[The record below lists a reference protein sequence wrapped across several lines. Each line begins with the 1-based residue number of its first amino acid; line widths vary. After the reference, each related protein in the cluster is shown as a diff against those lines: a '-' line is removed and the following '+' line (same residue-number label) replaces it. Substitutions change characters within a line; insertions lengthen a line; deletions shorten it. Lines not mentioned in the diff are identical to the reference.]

1 MNKRLLFDLDGTLT
15 DSSEGIINSVLYALR
30 KHHITED
37 NHESLR
43 AFIGPPLID
52 SFMQKYNVSQNKAEQ
67 MTTSYREYFSEKG
80 IYENKLYDGI
90 SDMLRDLKANSFR
103 CFLATSKPKVYAE
116 KILKHFNIFTFFT
129 AVYGPQMDGKHNSK
143 TELLAW
149 LLEKEKLHPSQCIMI
164 GDRKYDM
171 QAARDNGIFATGVS
185 YGFGSH
191 EELMTSGAGHI
202 VDSVRELK
210 SFLRGQ
216 E

>member
-30 KHHITED
+30 KHHIVED

-116 KILKHFNIFTFFT
+116 KILEQANTISRKDSNIKVSLICT
-129 AVYGPQMDGKHNSK
+129 NNICSK
-143 TELLAW
+143 SISLLNKNNI
-149 LLEKEKLHPSQCIMI
+149 EIIYRS
-164 GDRKYDM
+164 
-171 QAARDNGIFATGVS
+171 
-185 YGFGSH
+185 
-191 EELMTSGAGHI
+191 
-202 VDSVRELK
+202 
-210 SFLRGQ
+210 
-216 E
+216 